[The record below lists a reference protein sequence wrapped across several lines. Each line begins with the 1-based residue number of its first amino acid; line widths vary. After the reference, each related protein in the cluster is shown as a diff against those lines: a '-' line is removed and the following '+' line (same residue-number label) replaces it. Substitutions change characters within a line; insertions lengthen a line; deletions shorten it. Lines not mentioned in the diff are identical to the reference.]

1 MPKPS
6 SISFACQSCGAVH
19 SKWSGRCDACGGWNT
34 IVEEGA
40 APPLGGDG
48 RKRARGRQFALEDL
62 KTDDEHPPRRA
73 TGIAEFDRVCG
84 GGVVPGSALLVGGD
98 PGIGKS
104 TLLLQAMTALA
115 KSGKPI
121 VYVSGEEAM

>member
-1 MPKPS
+1 MAKS
-6 SISFACQSCGAVH
+6 SSSFACQSCGAVG

-40 APPLGGDG
+40 PPPIGGEA

-62 KTDDEHPPRRA
+62 KTTDEQPPRRP

-84 GGVVPGSALLVGGD
+84 GGL
-98 PGIGKS
+98 
-104 TLLLQAMTALA
+104 
-115 KSGKPI
+115 SGPTW
-121 VYVSGEEAM
+121 